1 MLGLV
6 VSSVGKADHLKL
18 NLVMAQTS
26 RYSNLIVSAQ
36 LKDDWDGTIYLIDS
50 GQVGK
55 TGGWGSSCI

>member
-1 MLGLV
+1 
-6 VSSVGKADHLKL
+6 
-18 NLVMAQTS
+18 MAQTS

-55 TGGWGSSCI
+55 TGGWGGGAAAFKRACSESSSGIW